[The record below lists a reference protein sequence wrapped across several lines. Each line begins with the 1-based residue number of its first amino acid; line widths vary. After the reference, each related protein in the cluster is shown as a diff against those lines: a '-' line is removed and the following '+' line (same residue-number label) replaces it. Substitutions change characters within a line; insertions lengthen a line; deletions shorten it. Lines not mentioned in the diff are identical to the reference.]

1 VSTTH
6 TVLTDQFGRVHDYLR
21 ISLTERCNLRCTY
34 CMPAEGVQLK
44 PQAQFMTRDEL
55 LYLAK
60 TFTELGVKK
69 IRLTGG
75 EPLVRNDA
83 ADIIEGLGQ
92 LPVSLA
98 ISTNGI
104 LVDKFVGTFQ
114 KCGLRSVNVSLDSLN
129 AERFNAVTRRNYF
142 EKVMANIHLLLDE
155 HFHVKLNAVV
165 MKGVNDDELLQFI
178 EFTKDKH
185 LHVRFIEFM
194 PFNGNRWDWSKG
206 LSYKDIMD
214 RVNTRY
220 GDAVVKLS
228 DAENDT
234 AKAYQV
240 KGYKGTFAII
250 SSVTNPFCDTCN
262 RLRLT
267 ADGKMKNCLFSQT
280 ETDLLTALRLG
291 HDVKPLIYESVRN
304 KKPVR
309 GGMDTFGELSD
320 PERNQQNRSMIT
332 IGG

>member
-1 VSTTH
+1 
-6 TVLTDQFGRVHDYLR
+6 
-21 ISLTERCNLRCTY
+21 
-34 CMPAEGVQLK
+34 
-44 PQAQFMTRDEL
+44 
-55 LYLAK
+55 
-60 TFTELGVKK
+60 
-69 IRLTGG
+69 
-75 EPLVRNDA
+75 
-83 ADIIEGLGQ
+83 
-92 LPVSLA
+92 
-98 ISTNGI
+98 
-104 LVDKFVGTFQ
+104 
-114 KCGLRSVNVSLDSLN
+114 
-129 AERFNAVTRRNYF
+129 
-142 EKVMANIHLLLDE
+142 
-155 HFHVKLNAVV
+155 VV